1 MGLFALGTDPL
12 MFFVGTIFNYFRG
25 RMRVVFN
32 KVATVLIIILSF
44 NMLFRCFETIGV
56 NINSSNDYSDYVAST
71 IYDDYQEV
79 KISLAYDSYDNIVIQ
94 KGIKTKLI
102 VEVDKMYLTGCN
114 NEIFIEEY
122 NIKHKL
128 VEGENVIEFMP
139 NEVGTF
145 SMNCWMNMIQNTIK
159 VIDNKSYFEV
169 MV

>member
-1 MGLFALGTDPL
+1 
-12 MFFVGTIFNYFRG
+12 
-25 RMRVVFN
+25 
-32 KVATVLIIILSF
+32 
-44 NMLFRCFETIGV
+44 MLFRGFGTIGV
-56 NINSSNDYSDYVAST
+56 NINSFNDYSDYVAST

-169 MV
+169 MVWIK